1 MSNQKLILGIILG
14 AAAGTLATWYL
25 TSEKGQELLA
35 DVKDTAKDVQGSI
48 KEKLGSFEKEI
59 TDLLNKGKQFVQD
72 LEGKATEK
80 GEAAAEQATT

>member
-48 KEKLGSFEKEI
+48 KDKLGSFEKEI
-59 TDLLNKGKQFVQD
+59 TDLLSKGKQFVQD
-72 LEGKATEK
+72 LEGKVAEEQEEAT
-80 GEAAAEQATT
+80 QATS

>member
-25 TSEKGQELLA
+25 TSDKGQELLA
-35 DVKDTAKDVQGSI
+35 DVKETAKDVQGSI
-48 KEKLGSFEKEI
+48 KDKLSNFEKEI

-72 LEGKATEK
+72 IEGKVAEK
-80 GEAAAEQATT
+80 QEEAAQATS

>member
-25 TSEKGQELLA
+25 TSDKGQELLA
-35 DVKDTAKDVQGSI
+35 DVKETAKDVQGSI
-48 KEKLGSFEKEI
+48 KDKLSSFEQEI

-72 LEGKATEK
+72 IEGKVAEK
-80 GEAAAEQATT
+80 QEEAAQATS

>member
-25 TSEKGQELLA
+25 TSDKGQELLA
-35 DVKDTAKDVQGSI
+35 DVKETAKDVQGSI
-48 KEKLGSFEKEI
+48 KDKLGNFEKEI

-72 LEGKATEK
+72 IEGKVAEK
-80 GEAAAEQATT
+80 QEEAAQATS